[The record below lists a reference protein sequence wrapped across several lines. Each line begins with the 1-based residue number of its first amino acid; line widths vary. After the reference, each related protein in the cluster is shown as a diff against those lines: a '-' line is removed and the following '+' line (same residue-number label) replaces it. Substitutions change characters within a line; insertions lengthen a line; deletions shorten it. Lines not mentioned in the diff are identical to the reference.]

1 MTRRIPYAVANYEEI
16 VTGGYHFVDK
26 TRFIRELEQYKIPVF
41 LRPRRFGKSL
51 WCSILECYYDVNRA
65 HRFEELFEA
74 TDIGRAPTPSHNSQ
88 LVLRF
93 DFSKVM
99 VAAGYGELK
108 SQFDQECANSFRVF
122 LARNR
127 DRFAGLAID
136 DLPADASS
144 ALARLM
150 AEIESRQSPAL
161 HILIDEYDNFT
172 NQLLTARQDDLYRE
186 LTTGDS
192 FLRTFYKVIK
202 AGVGD
207 GSVARVFVTG
217 VLPVTMDD
225 LTSGFNIGEIITLKK
240 PVLEMMGFIQ
250 DEFDRYVDAIFAEHT
265 WPADIRTRVG
275 DDLRAHYNG
284 YRLLPDAAN
293 LLYNSTICN
302 FYLSDLVISDGELP
316 TETID
321 HNLRMDINWLRRL
334 AGGETETRAL
344 LETLMY
350 VGSLPVNMTM
360 FASAFNMQKFFDP
373 AFLPLSL
380 YYLGM
385 LTFQDRFNV
394 GFPNLTVKTLFTE
407 YFNEV
412 EHLNVLTGYDGM
424 FEQFLRDYD
433 LQALFGGYWKHY
445 IGQFPAQSFDKVN
458 ENFIRST
465 FYELCKRFL
474 SPDFV
479 FAIEVNHPT
488 GRSDW
493 EAMGRP
499 HTQFEDQALLIEFK
513 HFTRP
518 EGERLGVL
526 QWTEARPEEIAQVTG
541 YATDL
546 KQEYPK
552 LAVRR
557 NVVYTVAC
565 EGRNFF
571 RLD

>member
-1 MTRRIPYAVANYEEI
+1 MIRKIPYAVANYEKI
-16 VTGGYHFVDK
+16 VTEGFHFVDK
-26 TRFIRELEQYKIPVF
+26 TRFIRELEKYQIPVF

-51 WCSILECYYDVNRA
+51 WCSILECYYDINRA
-65 HRFEELFEA
+65 DRFEELFA
-74 TDIGRAPTPSHNSQ
+74 QTDIGISPTPSHNSQ
-88 LVLRF
+88 LVLRL
-93 DFSKVM
+93 DFSVVEVKPDLNFLEGAFHRACQDAFQAF
-99 VAAGYGELK
+99 AAANRIHAD
-108 SQFDQECANSFRVF
+108 FDAALE
-122 LARNR
+122 
-127 DRFAGLAID
+127 
-136 DLPADASS
+136 ASS
-144 ALARLM
+144 ATDGLRKILS
-150 AEIESRQSPAL
+150 IIRSSRAPSL
-161 HILIDEYDNFT
+161 HIIIDEYDNFT
-172 NQLLTARQDDLYRE
+172 NQLLTARQDNLYRD

-225 LTSGFNIGEIITLKK
+225 LTSGFNIRQIVTLEKR
-240 PVLEMMGFIQ
+240 VLDMMGFTQ
-250 DEFDRYVDAIFAEHT
+250 TEVDDYVDGIFAEHH
-265 WPADIRTRVG
+265 WPAELRTRVG
-275 DDLRAHYNG
+275 DDLRALYNG
-284 YRLLPDAAN
+284 YRLLPDAAD

-302 FYLSDLVISDGELP
+302 FYLNKLVINDGEVP

-321 HNLRMDINWLRRL
+321 DNLRMDINWLRRL
-334 AGGETETRAL
+334 ARGEKETRAL
-344 LETLMY
+344 LDTLMY
-350 VGSLPVNMTM
+350 EGSLPVNMTM
-360 FASAFNMQKFFDP
+360 LASTFNMQKFFDT

-412 EHLNVLTGYDGM
+412 EHLNVSTGYDGM
-424 FEQFLRDYD
+424 FEQFLRDHD
-433 LQALFGGYWKHY
+433 LAALFGGYWEHY

-474 SPDFV
+474 SPDFAL
-479 FAIEVNHPT
+479 AIEVSHPS

-493 EAMGRP
+493 EAIGRP

-513 HFTRP
+513 HFTRT
-518 EGERLGVL
+518 EGERRGVSG
-526 QWTEARPEEIAQVTG
+526 WTDARPEDIAQVTG

-546 KQEYPK
+546 KQRYPGMI
-552 LAVRR
+552 VRR
-557 NVVYTVAC
+557 HVVYTMVS
-565 EGRNFF
+565 EEPRFF
-571 RLD
+571 TLD

>member
-1 MTRRIPYAVANYEEI
+1 MARKIPYAVANYEEI

-26 TRFIRELEQYKIPVF
+26 TRFIRELEQYKIPIF

-51 WCSILECYYDVNRA
+51 WCSILECYYDINRA
-65 HRFEELFEA
+65 DRFKELFGK
-74 TDIGRAPTPSHNSQ
+74 TDIGINPTPSHSSQ
-88 LVLRF
+88 LVLRL
-93 DFSKVM
+93 DFSVVEVKSDLALLE
-99 VAAGYGELK
+99 AAFHRTCRAAY
-108 SQFDQECANSFRVF
+108 RVF
-122 LARNR
+122 AAANR
-127 DRFAGLAID
+127 DH
-136 DLPADASS
+136 ADFGAAVEASS
-144 ALARLM
+144 ATDGLQ
-150 AEIESRQSPAL
+150 EILGIIRSSRTPSL
-161 HILIDEYDNFT
+161 HIIIDEYDNFT
-172 NQLLTARQDDLYRE
+172 NQLLTAREDELYRD

-202 AGVGD
+202 AGVGE

-225 LTSGFNIGEIITLKK
+225 LTSGFNIGQIITLKK
-240 PVLEMMGFIQ
+240 PVLEMMGFTQ
-250 DEFDRYVDAIFAEHT
+250 EDVDHYVDAIFAEHN
-265 WPADIRTRVG
+265 WPAELRSRVG

-302 FYLSDLVISDGELP
+302 FYLSDLVINDGEVP
-316 TETID
+316 NETID
-321 HNLRMDINWLRRL
+321 HNLRMDVNWLRRL
-334 AGGETETRAL
+334 ARGEKETRAL

-350 VGSLPVNMTM
+350 EGSLPVNMAM
-360 FASAFNMQKFFDP
+360 LASTFNMQKFFDP

-385 LTFQDRFNV
+385 LTFQDRFHV

-412 EHLNVLTGYDGM
+412 ENLNVTTGYDGV
-424 FEQFLRDYD
+424 FEQFLRDHD
-433 LQALFGGYWKHY
+433 LEALFGGYWEHY

-465 FYELCKRFL
+465 FYELCTRFL

-479 FAIEVNHPT
+479 FAIEVNHPS

-493 EAMGRP
+493 EAMGRA
-499 HTQFEDQALLIEFK
+499 HTQFEDQAMLIEFK
-513 HFTRP
+513 HFTRT

-526 QWTEARPEEIAQVTG
+526 QWSEARPEDIAQVSG
-541 YATDL
+541 YAADL
-546 KQEYPK
+546 KRKYPQ

-557 NVVYTVAC
+557 HVVYTVGC

-571 RLD
+571 TLD